1 MERDTPA
8 KHSLKERA
16 LEELKAYWISV
27 LYLWLFIGAFTVYR
41 RLILAQTGVTYLNYG
56 IALIEALI
64 IAKVILVGK
73 MFGFSRWYED
83 KPLVVPVIYK
93 SILFGVLVFLLG
105 FLEHVVEGLFHKLSL
120 EAILQGVVAVG
131 GYELVARALIL
142 IVAFIPFFA
151 FWEMGRIFGM
161 RELATLFF
169 SRRQTA
175 SKPCNSG

>member
-1 MERDTPA
+1 M
-8 KHSLKERA
+8 
-16 LEELKAYWISV
+16 
-27 LYLWLFIGAFTVYR
+27 
-41 RLILAQTGVTYLNYG
+41 NYG

-93 SILFGVLVFLLG
+93 SVLFGVLVFLLG
-105 FLEHVVEGLFHKLSL
+105 FLEHIVEGLFHKLSW
-120 EAILQGVVAVG
+120 EGILQGVVAVG
-131 GYELVARALIL
+131 AYELVARALIL

-161 RELATLFF
+161 GKLATLFF
-169 SRRQTA
+169 SRRQTSSKA
-175 SKPCNSG
+175 SNSG